1 MLATTL
7 SSLNGLPPFLAY
19 FAVAIILL
27 LVFIRIYTWITP
39 HSELELIRANNPAAA
54 LAFGGAVIGFA
65 LPLSS
70 AITHSLSL
78 LDCAIWG
85 AVALVVQVLT
95 FVVLR
100 VSLKQLSERV
110 DRGEIATGIFSAA
123 IAIAVGMINAACM
136 SY

>member
-123 IAIAVGMINAACM
+123 IAIAIGMINAACM